1 MSTAPPISCPP
12 PHPRPPFA
20 YLGGMLATELVDTVD
35 LARRPDVLDHGG
47 WWAVLATFEGAMTG
61 YRFANVRTVPLPRS
75 DSRWCGPDVWS
86 WRSSTE
92 KAGYVGGVRRIRQ
105 SIEAGEVYQVNLCR
119 LLTAPM
125 SGNPDP
131 LALARLLA
139 AGNPAP
145 YQGVVHLGD
154 QWVVTA
160 SPELFLSRFGDTVGS
175 SPIKGTTLPGE
186 PFADKDFPE
195 NIMITD
201 LVRNDLGRIGRAGS
215 VTVTSL
221 LERQEHPGLAHLVS
235 TVTTRLAAGHG
246 WGDILAATFP
256 PGSVTG
262 APKIRALRVI
272 SALEPVPRGP
282 YCGAIGFVDADATR
296 AELAVGIRTF
306 FTTGDTAPSNATPGR
321 LLNFGTGAGIT
332 YSSDPE
338 AEWAETELKAA
349 RLISLAS
356 AGERAAVEPAT
367 AELPDVRTSGRAEHR
382 PVRDRAR

>member
-1 MSTAPPISCPP
+1 MPTA
-12 PHPRPPFA
+12 PRPPFA

-35 LARRPDVLDHGG
+35 LSRRPEVLDGAG
-47 WWAVLATFEGAMTG
+47 WWAVLAGFEGGLTG
-61 YRFANVRTVPLPRS
+61 YRFADVRSVPMPS
-75 DSRWCGPDVWS
+75 ADTPWQGPDVTT
-86 WRSSTE
+86 WRSSLDHR
-92 KAGYVGGVRRIRQ
+92 GYVDGVRRIRRF
-105 SIEAGEVYQVNLCR
+105 IEAGDVYQVNLCR
-119 LLTAPM
+119 LLTAPLP
-125 SGNPDP
+125 GDPDP

-145 YQGVVHLGD
+145 YQGLLHLGD
-154 QWVVTA
+154 RWVVTA
-160 SPELFLSRFGDTVGS
+160 SPELFLSRAGERIIS

-215 VTVTSL
+215 VQVTAL

-246 WGDILAATFP
+246 WGDVLTATFP

-262 APKIRALRVI
+262 APKIRALQVI
-272 SALEPVPRGP
+272 SELEPVPRGP
-282 YCGAIGFVDADATR
+282 YCGAIGFVDADAGR
-296 AELAVGIRTF
+296 AALAVGIRTF
-306 FTTGDTAPSNATPGR
+306 FTTNARGPAANAAADGRNESGGPSSHR
-321 LLNFGTGAGIT
+321 LLHFGTGAGIT
-332 YSSDPE
+332 YSSDPD

-356 AGERAAVEPAT
+356 ASASADPPAGT
-367 AELPDVRTSGRAEHR
+367 GREA
-382 PVRDRAR
+382 

>member
-12 PHPRPPFA
+12 PEPRPPFA

-35 LARRPDVLDHGG
+35 LARRPEVLDRGG

-61 YRFANVRTVPLPRS
+61 YRFASVRTVPLPAS
-75 DSRWCGPDVWS
+75 DSSWCGPDVGS
-86 WRSSTE
+86 WRSSMD
-92 KAGYVGGVRRIRQ
+92 KAGYVDGVRLIRQ
-105 SIEAGEVYQVNLCR
+105 FIEAGDVYQVNLCR

-125 SGNPDP
+125 SGDPDP

-160 SPELFLSRFGDTVGS
+160 SPELFVSRRGDTVGS

-215 VTVTSL
+215 VAVTSL

-235 TVTTRLAAGHG
+235 SVTTELAAGHG
-246 WGDILAATFP
+246 WGDILHATFP

-262 APKIRALRVI
+262 APKIRALQVI

-282 YCGAIGFVDADATR
+282 YCGAIGFIDADAPR

-306 FTTGDTAPSNATPGR
+306 FTTGRSARSDAAPGR

-349 RLISLAS
+349 RLISLTSSGA
-356 AGERAAVEPAT
+356 RAEAEPAT
-367 AELPDVRTSGRAEHR
+367 SELFDARRSGPAEHR
-382 PVRDRAR
+382 PIRDRAR